1 MNKKQRVWI
10 IAGIAVVV
18 IIALVLVIANIRNQA
33 SSSTATYQT
42 TTVQRGTLTT
52 TVEGTGTVRSILSAN
67 LAWLTSGQVGE
78 VKAQVGDQVK
88 AGDILGVLLHSSL
101 SQSILQAPTNLVTAQ
116 RNLETVQ
123 NSNTTAAQAQV
134 NLLDAEQAY
143 KTAKATHDMLVAQSH
158 GAATSDVQ
166 NLQAKVTIAQNQLN
180 QAQNTYNGLS
190 DLPDDDPR
198 KAQAYINLYNAKQS
212 LANAQNNLSSLQGT
226 PSTTNIQKAQAN
238 LALAQAKLEDAQRAW
253 DLVKDGPDPNAVAAA
268 QAQVEAARQLV
279 DQAQITAPFTGTITQ
294 AQAVPNAIISPG
306 TQAYRIDDLS
316 NLVIDVQVVEIDVNK
331 IMVGQTATI
340 TFDAIPNKTYTGV
353 VTKTDLSGTVAQNSV
368 SFTVTVQ
375 LSDADALVKPGMAAN
390 VTIVTNEVQ
399 DALLVPS
406 TAIFMDDNNQQFV
419 YLVKGGALTQV
430 PVSVGAVSDTA
441 SQVTSDNLQEGDTIV
456 LSFATTS
463 TTGTGFSFGAG
474 RPGGGGSPD
483 AIQP

>member
-10 IAGIAVVV
+10 IAGIVVV
-18 IIALVLVIANIRNQA
+18 VLVAAVLVIANIRNQA
-33 SSSTATYQT
+33 SSTPTYQT

-52 TVEGTGTVRSILSAN
+52 TVEGTGTARSILSAN
-67 LAWLTSGQVGE
+67 LTWLTSGQVGE
-78 VKAQVGDQVK
+78 VKAQIGDQVK
-88 AGDILGVLLHSSL
+88 AGEVLAGLLQSSL
-101 SQSILQAPTNLVTAQ
+101 SQSILQAPMNLVTAQ

-123 NSNTTAAQAQV
+123 NSGATRAQAQV
-134 NLLDAEQAY
+134 NLLEAEQTY
-143 KTAKATHDMLVAQSH
+143 KSAKATYDMLVAQSH

-198 KAQAYINLYNAKQS
+198 KAQAYTNLYNAKQS
-212 LANAQNNLSSLQGT
+212 LANAQNNLSSLQGA
-226 PSTTNIQKAQAN
+226 PSTTNIQKALAN
-238 LALAQAKLEDAQRAW
+238 LELAQAKQEDAQRAW
-253 DLVKDGPDPNAVAAA
+253 DLVKDGPDPNSVAAA
-268 QAQVEAARQLV
+268 QTQVAAAQQLI
-279 DQAQITAPFTGTITQ
+279 DQAQITAPFDGTITQ
-294 AQAVPNAIISPG
+294 AEAVPNAIVSSG
-306 TQAYRIDDLS
+306 TKAYRIDDLS

-331 IMVGQTATI
+331 IKVGQTASI

-368 SFTVTVQ
+368 SFTVTVH
-375 LSDADALVKPGMAAN
+375 LADADSLVKPGMAAN

-406 TAIFMDDNNQQFV
+406 TAIFVDDNNQQFV

-456 LSFATTS
+456 LSFATSS
-463 TTGTGFSFGAG
+463 TTGTSFGFGAG
-474 RPGGGGSPD
+474 GPGGGGPPD
-483 AIQP
+483 VIQP